1 MSFLP
6 GQRSV
11 QICWNYL
18 LSYFCERVSFHE
30 SGRYTVAGG
39 VELPEVILKDRV
51 TPHEEESHPLCLILS
66 GAQHH
71 GEKCW
76 VITSWSKEPPRDEFD
91 RVILKFKE
99 FVLCARRGLVAG
111 A

>member
-51 TPHEEESHPLCLILS
+51 TPHEEESHSLCLILN
-66 GAQHH
+66 GARHH

-111 A
+111 V

>member
-51 TPHEEESHPLCLILS
+51 TPHEEESHPLCLILN

-76 VITSWSKEPPRDEFD
+76 VITSHLPARNHLEMNSTESFSNSRSLCCV
-91 RVILKFKE
+91 RVG
-99 FVLCARRGLVAG
+99 V
-111 A
+111 

>member
-1 MSFLP
+1 MNA
-6 GQRSV
+6 
-11 QICWNYL
+11 C
-18 LSYFCERVSFHE
+18 LSTKVA
-30 SGRYTVAGG
+30 GINTVAGG
-39 VELPEVILKDRV
+39 IELPEVILKDRV
-51 TPHEEESHPLCLILS
+51 TPHEEESHPLCLILN
-66 GAQHH
+66 GAQDH

-111 A
+111 V

>member
-39 VELPEVILKDRV
+39 VELPEDRV
-51 TPHEEESHPLCLILS
+51 TPHEEESHSLCLILN

-76 VITSWSKEPPRDEFD
+76 VITSSGKEPPRDEFD

-111 A
+111 V